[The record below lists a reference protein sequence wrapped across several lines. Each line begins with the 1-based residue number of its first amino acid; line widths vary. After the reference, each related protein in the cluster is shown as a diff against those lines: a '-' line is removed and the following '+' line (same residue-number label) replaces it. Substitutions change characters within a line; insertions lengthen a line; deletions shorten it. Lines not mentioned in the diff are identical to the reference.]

1 MTQTYMLDFKK
12 QQAVEA
18 LSEQVVTLAEEAM
31 TPKVVKA
38 RQMNTQLSN
47 FLNVA
52 QTTSSVRVV
61 VNWIRYQMNR
71 NDTRQQWSDTGLGK
85 KAITDIATLEKS
97 ARSIAGDLDAEQ
109 PTRHLAD
116 VHMRL
121 IAQYAGYLKRSYV
134 ANGGRG

>member
-1 MTQTYMLDFKK
+1 MTQAYMLDFKK

-31 TPKVVKA
+31 TRKVVQA
-38 RQMNTQLSN
+38 RQMNAQLSN

-52 QTTSSVRVV
+52 QTTNSVRVV
-61 VNWIRYQMNR
+61 VNWIRYQKNR
-71 NDTRQQWSDTGLGK
+71 PDTRRQWSDTGLGDDV
-85 KAITDIATLEKS
+85 INDIKTLEES

-109 PTRHLAD
+109 PTRHLTD

-134 ANGGRG
+134 AYGGRE